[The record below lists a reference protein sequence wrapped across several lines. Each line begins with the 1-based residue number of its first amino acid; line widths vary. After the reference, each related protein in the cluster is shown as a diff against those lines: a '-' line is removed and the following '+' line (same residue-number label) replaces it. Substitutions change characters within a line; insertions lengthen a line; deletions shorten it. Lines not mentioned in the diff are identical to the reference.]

1 MNMLFTKDHLWIEV
15 EGDIATV
22 GLTEHASNWM
32 ENVLYVELPK
42 SAQFVNKSD
51 VVATIETEDTEQEIS
66 SPLTGDVIESNELL
80 TDSPDA
86 VNHSTHEDAWLFKM
100 YVSDETELEDLM
112 SEEEYQDY
120 LYEQV

>member
-22 GLTEHASNWM
+22 GLTEHASNCM

-42 SAQFVNKSD
+42 SMQFVNKND
-51 VVATIETEDTEQEIS
+51 VVATIETENVDQEIS

-80 TDSPDA
+80 IDSPDA
-86 VNHSTHEDAWLFKM
+86 VNNSAHEDAWLFKM
-100 YVSDETELEDLM
+100 YVNDETELEELM
-112 SEEEYQDY
+112 SEEEYQDF
-120 LYEQV
+120 LYEQG

>member
-1 MNMLFTKDHLWIEV
+1 MNILFTKDHLWIEV

-22 GLTEHASNWM
+22 GLTEYASNLI

-42 SAQFVNKSD
+42 STQFINKSD
-51 VVATIETEDTEQEIS
+51 VVATIETEETDHEIS

-80 TDSPDA
+80 IDSPDA
-86 VNHSTHEDAWLFKM
+86 VNHSAHEDAWLFKM
-100 YVSDETELEDLM
+100 YISDETELEELM

-120 LYEQV
+120 LYEQA